1 MKQHP
6 KLVKTSSQRAS
17 GRIGSR
23 SLSIAAVLAAGTV
36 LSLGIGSTT
45 ATAGGDPCKTT
56 SLAAAKACVEG
67 AKSDYNLALG
77 KCANIADPV
86 AQKACQAQAKSD
98 LKDAL
103 DTCKAQTAAR
113 LAGCARLGKATYEP
127 SIVASNFVGTITNSF
142 MPLIPGTTFTY
153 VSPIES
159 NVVSV
164 THNTKV
170 IFGVTCVEVH
180 DVVYADGVLTEDTL
194 DWFAQ
199 DKDGNVW
206 YFGENTHELDG
217 NEITSIDGSFKGGTN
232 GAQPGIIMK
241 ANPTVGDFYRQ
252 EFDLGNAEDF
262 AEVISLTNTVIVAS
276 GTFTNCLKTLET
288 SPLEPDAMENKYYAS
303 GVGNVLVID
312 LATAERLE
320 LISVTVGP

>member
-1 MKQHP
+1 MKQYT
-6 KLVKTSSQRAS
+6 KLGKTPSLMAGDRTSVRTSST
-17 GRIGSR
+17 
-23 SLSIAAVLAAGTV
+23 AAAMVAGIVLG
-36 LSLGIGSTT
+36 LGIGRT
-45 ATAGGDPCKTT
+45 AAIAGGDPCKATT
-56 SLAAAKACVEG
+56 LAAAKACTEG
-67 AKSDYNLALG
+67 AKSDFNLALG
-77 KCANIADPV
+77 KCANIADPI

-98 LKDAL
+98 MKDAL

-113 LAGCARLGKATYEP
+113 LAGCVRLGKATYEP
-127 SIVASNFVGTITNSF
+127 SIVASNFVGTINNPL

-153 VSPIES
+153 VSSIES
-159 NVVSV
+159 NVVAV

-170 IFGVTCVEVH
+170 IDGVTCVEVH
-180 DVVYADGVLTEDTL
+180 DVVYAGGVLTEDTL

-217 NEITSIDGSFKGGTN
+217 NEITNIDGSFKSGVN
-232 GAQPGIIMK
+232 GAQPGIVMK

-252 EFDLGNAEDF
+252 EFDLDNAEDF

-288 SPLEPDAMENKYYAS
+288 SPLEPDAMENKYYAT

-312 LATAERLE
+312 LVTAERLE
-320 LISVTVGP
+320 LISVTNGP